1 MWIRRVLS
9 SDSSKLELLLL
20 SLTPDDRQF
29 RFAGTISDEAISKY
43 VSNLNW
49 RKICVYGM
57 YDKRGSLIGAVELVP
72 SSSGTE
78 LAIQVSSDHKRRG
91 IGRALMSRALV
102 HAKLRGLGKLQILCS
117 ADNEAMQHLAR
128 GVGMTLTREYGD
140 VEGLVT
146 VGRATAGD
154 YMAATWCRVDAALG
168 PPLVW
173 AGGTLARYGVA
184 LRAAGP
190 RRSRPSSKPLAPAPR
205 PAAIP
210 LHDNHMQ

>member
-29 RFAGTISDEAISKY
+29 RFTGTISDESISKY
-43 VSNLNW
+43 VA
-49 RKICVYGM
+49 KIQWQRVCVYGM
-57 YDKRGSLIGAVELVP
+57 YDKRGALVGAVELVP
-72 SSSGTE
+72 SNLGTE

-154 YMAATWCRVDAALG
+154 YMAATWCRFDAAIG

-184 LRAAGP
+184 LRTAGP
-190 RRSRPSSKPLAPAPR
+190 RRSRPSTKPLAPAPC
-205 PAAIP
+205 PAATSFQ
-210 LHDNHMQ
+210 DNHMQ